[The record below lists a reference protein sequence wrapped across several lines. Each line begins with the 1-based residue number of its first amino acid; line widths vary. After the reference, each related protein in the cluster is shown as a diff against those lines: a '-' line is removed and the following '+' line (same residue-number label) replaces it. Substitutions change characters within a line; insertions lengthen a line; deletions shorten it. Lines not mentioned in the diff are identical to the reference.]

1 MKNTTSNE
9 LFRLSAILYADNN
22 YEVSTQTIHKKII
35 ESALSANGNQFISIP
50 SLCAKIADLYELVF
64 SEDDVVNVICNPKN
78 EGFEISSFKG
88 ERMVKLTMQ
97 REGAIVSKIKDQTID
112 DYISEFE
119 QIFRLEAKD
128 IVYKFLYELFNN
140 DIQNF
145 QRLTNIKKCATDSLY
160 KVDNHNY
167 SAQEKEIINS
177 FLQWD
182 NPLKDKAIF
191 DLSSYAIEYSI
202 LTNNSAISIQSLRNK
217 HIYLDTNVIYRAL
230 GINGSSRETLTKTF
244 LRKFNEVGEKLYI
257 SKYTESEFKDS
268 IKFHVDNIE
277 KFNTPR
283 VSSEVYIEASVN
295 DEIYNYYHKWR
306 TNKANSSTS
315 LFLAH
320 IYNLYEQFKV
330 EYKIIVNNI
339 CPYNA
344 DSDEVV
350 QQLQHMSSQILSKKA
365 EVDVTTYEHSA
376 YIDAQNILWIE
387 QIRGRVCRNIHD
399 ANSFLISTDQTL
411 RRWDYLRNDNI
422 PVVLLPSQWLSI
434 VLRFLSRTNNDYK
447 SFVSFLNLRNN
458 EHVISGEQLQ
468 VVLAGIGEITTE
480 VETQKHLVDILV
492 DNRFK
497 NILDADNDNAEL
509 YDRAKQF
516 AKSELDNEIAT
527 LKRQQSDL
535 ERKVTTL
542 ENVVTEGSKRYK
554 GIKNYVNIEKS
565 RADKAETSLTKK
577 VEQHNTEIK
586 RAMSLVVDPQMRRWT
601 FVLPIIFLTCIVIL
615 SIYLSCAIWVDA
627 FPKEYNIL
635 DYIDNTDGVR
645 KDILSYILLGIL
657 GLYSSFGFLIYK
669 RWLSKKHRE
678 AHRSQLE
685 QEYYAKIRSS
695 H

>member
-1 MKNTTSNE
+1 MKNSTSNE
-9 LFRLSAILYADNN
+9 LFRLAAILYADNN

-50 SLCAKIADLYELVF
+50 SLCAKVSDLYELVF
-64 SEDDVVNVICNPKN
+64 SEEDVINVICNPKN

-97 REGAIVSKIKDQTID
+97 REGVIVSKIKDQTID

-119 QIFRLEAKD
+119 QIFHLEAKNV
-128 IVYKFLYELFNN
+128 IYKFLYELFNN

-145 QRLTNIKKCATDSLY
+145 QRLTNIKNGPTGSLY

-167 SAQEKEIINS
+167 SEQEKEIINS

-217 HIYLDTNVIYRAL
+217 QIYLDTNVIYRAL
-230 GINGSSRETLTKTF
+230 GINGSSREILTKTF
-244 LRKFNEVGEKLYI
+244 LQKFNEVGEKLYI

-283 VSSEVYIEASVN
+283 VSSEVYIGASVN

-320 IYNLYEQFKV
+320 IYNLYEQLKI

-339 CPYNA
+339 CPFDP
-344 DSDEVV
+344 DSNEVN
-350 QQLQHMSSQILSKKA
+350 QQLQNMSSQILSKKA
-365 EVDVTTYEHSA
+365 EVDITTYDHSA

-411 RRWDYLRNDNI
+411 RRWDYWRSDNI

-468 VVLAGIGEITTE
+468 VVLAGIGEITTQ
-480 VETQKHLVDILV
+480 VETQKRLVDILI

-497 NILDADNDNAEL
+497 NILDGDNDNAEL
-509 YDRAKQF
+509 YDRARQF
-516 AKSELDNEIAT
+516 AKSELENEIDT
-527 LKRQQSDL
+527 LKKQQSDL
-535 ERKVTTL
+535 ERKVSKL
-542 ENVVTEGSKRYK
+542 ENVVSEGSKRYK
-554 GIKNYVNIEKS
+554 GIKNYVNIEKN
-565 RADKAETSLTKK
+565 RANKAETCLTKK
-577 VEQHNTEIK
+577 VEQHNTEIQK
-586 RAMSLVVDPQMRRWT
+586 AMSLVVKPQMRRWT
-601 FVLPIIFLTCIVIL
+601 FGLPIVGLVCVLTL
-615 SIYLSCAIWVDA
+615 SIYLVCSAWVDA
-627 FPKEYNIL
+627 FPTKYNVL
-635 DYIDNTDGVR
+635 DYIDSIEGSR
-645 KDILSYILLGIL
+645 KDLILYILFALL
-657 GLYSSFGFLIYK
+657 GLFSSVLVLIYK
-669 RWLSKKHRE
+669 RWFSKKHRE